1 MQYMVFFGLD
11 PDQGFSDQLEG
22 DFVWGHPINT
32 LTKFRILGCKKVA
45 CQTIP
50 EAVQDQDLTYE

>member
-1 MQYMVFFGLD
+1 MQYMVFYGLG
-11 PDQGFSDQLEG
+11 PDEGFPDQLEG
-22 DFVWGHPINT
+22 DFIWSHPINT

-50 EAVQDQDLTYE
+50 EAVQE